1 MDIASGNELVQKL
14 KKLVVR
20 THDKAVVTPLGSFA
34 AAFDLQAKGFKSP
47 LLVTGCDGV
56 GTKLKVS

>member
-1 MDIASGNELVQKL
+1 MQKL
-14 KKLVVR
+14 KTCVTR

-34 AAFDLQAKGFKSP
+34 AAYDLGANGFKSP

-56 GTKLKVS
+56 GTKMKVR